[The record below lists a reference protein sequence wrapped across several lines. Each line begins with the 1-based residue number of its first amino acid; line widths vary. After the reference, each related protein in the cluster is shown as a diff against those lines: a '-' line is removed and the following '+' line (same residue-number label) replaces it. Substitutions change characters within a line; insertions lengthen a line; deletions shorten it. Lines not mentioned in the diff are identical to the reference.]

1 MTQPDIDAVFANNY
15 CIQIIE
21 TGFSEQ
27 FQASHRMGPA
37 PYAPLRGKLIATYR
51 NNTIIPLSFHLLIST
66 FKVCKKSKYDLLKKF
81 PAQIQC
87 GLKKTQRLMLVLKY
101 VFINFKFAFLPP
113 IFKALCVIQ

>member
-37 PYAPLRGKLIATYR
+37 PNYLKISAWKCHIATYR
-51 NNTIIPLSFHLLIST
+51 NNTFIPLSIHLLIST
-66 FKVCKKSKYDLLKKF
+66 FKDFKKSK
-81 PAQIQC
+81 
-87 GLKKTQRLMLVLKY
+87 R
-101 VFINFKFAFLPP
+101 FLPK
-113 IFKALCVIQ
+113 FNVASRKRKG